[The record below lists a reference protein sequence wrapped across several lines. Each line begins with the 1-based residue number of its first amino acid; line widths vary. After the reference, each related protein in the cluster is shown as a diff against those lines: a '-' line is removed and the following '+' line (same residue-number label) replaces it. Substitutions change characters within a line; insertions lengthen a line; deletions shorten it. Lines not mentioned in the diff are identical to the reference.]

1 MENALRT
8 AIRNVLRDGLAMIQ
22 AINDGWNSPALE
34 VGQTSQTQIHTTQGQ
49 IHDQDCNVRDSSAFN
64 SVSDFEG
71 MTVIGEIELP
81 LVRTPVSITQNFD
94 LETKPHLDQE
104 LEVTNHTMQLG

>member
-8 AIRNVLRDGLAMIQ
+8 AIRNALRDGFFMIQ

-34 VGQTSQTQIHTTQGQ
+34 VCQTFQTQIHTTQGQ
-49 IHDQDCNVRDSSAFN
+49 IHDQDCNVRDSGTFN
-64 SVSDFEG
+64 SVSDLEC

-81 LVRTPVSITQNFD
+81 LVSTPVPIT
-94 LETKPHLDQE
+94 
-104 LEVTNHTMQLG
+104 